1 MGDCKGP
8 TWPDLWL
15 RSLLLHPNQPLLLPA
30 LKWPWDSYY
39 SLIVVLSSKPPRH
52 LFPQLKDSFPS
63 VIPSFISFKPLL
75 KRPLSRKAFHQYLSK
90 AETPDFAFI
99 ILKAFISTWQYAI
112 HLFILPIRKKINSV
126 KTGLRFGHSCIS
138 VTADSINFCW
148 VGKDSNIPESN
159 NPNFHKLSKSRVLFP
174 DVSPLPKTMPGTS
187 KFTINSCWRSTS

>member
-1 MGDCKGP
+1 MA
-8 TWPDLWL
+8 WPLATFPATSSQPASFAPCTQVTL
-15 RSLLLHPNQPLLLPA
+15 GFLLFSNR
-30 LKWPWDSYY
+30 
-39 SLIVVLSSKPPRH
+39 VLSSKPPRH